1 MFARVSLEDRG
12 KVSGMVLETVRE
24 VVVRPAQRS
33 SRAYHGRQ
41 RKEVEVQDRGFA
53 VGSLRRPWWK
63 AVVRVA
69 MRLMMVTVLVCCQ
82 AHASQQRGED
92 VERMLS
98 ARCKSVLVNEVS

>member
-1 MFARVSLEDRG
+1 MSARVSLGDRG

-41 RKEVEVQDRGFA
+41 RKEMEVQDWGFA
-53 VGSLRRPWWK
+53 VGSLRRPSWK

-69 MRLMMVTVLVCCQ
+69 IRLRVVMVLVLSSGERQPLAFRKC
-82 AHASQQRGED
+82 ASEG
-92 VERMLS
+92 
-98 ARCKSVLVNEVS
+98 KGVLVHAAGCLL